1 MYIALNKKANQFN
14 FIKKKISKYKNFKLI
29 TSKRNYLK
37 ALNTCNISITSIGVS
52 VWERFYIGIP
62 CMVFSK
68 EKRENIILEK
78 LVKNKAVLKYY
89 INNNLKNLN
98 YFSNLSK
105 FKKILKKIA
114 TIYMKNLKKIN
125 LSVYTKRLV
134 N

>member
-1 MYIALNKKANQFN
+1 
-14 FIKKKISKYKNFKLI
+14 
-29 TSKRNYLK
+29 
-37 ALNTCNISITSIGVS
+37 
-52 VWERFYIGIP
+52 
-62 CMVFSK
+62 MVFSK

-105 FKKILKKIA
+105 FKKYSKISTKNKKILKK
-114 TIYMKNLKKIN
+114 NN
-125 LSVYTKRLV
+125 LSEYTKMLV